1 MRNKEL
7 EAIRYRDAHLEEVC
21 AAKVSRIPFVPEQDY
36 CPAWTSRDRK
46 CPSGIPRLSRLGRL
60 QVRMFRL
67 GCDLEEQDRQQAKEV
82 ETPLRTLKILL
93 IAFNFQTRKPP
104 AKWPNGIKQK
114 AFEIECEYAN
124 SKSLEDVELF
134 GKSSVYSK

>member
-7 EAIRYRDAHLEEVC
+7 EAIRYRDAHLKEVC

-46 CPSGIPRLSRLGRL
+46 CPSEF
-60 QVRMFRL
+60 Q
-67 GCDLEEQDRQQAKEV
+67 GCQDWGDSKSECSDWDVDLEEQDRQQAKEV

-124 SKSLEDVELF
+124 SKSW
-134 GKSSVYSK
+134 KM